1 MKTLASIDVIQAELQ
16 RRIDESTWADSY
28 CAICLA
34 PMPIRIEHDGVAN
47 WTAHAASA
55 ARPGSE
61 GFLLDIVSSVRRD
74 YDLPPQPRLSARCTE
89 RVRAVR
95 HAASGD

>member
-1 MKTLASIDVIQAELQ
+1 MKTLASIDGIQAELQ

-34 PMPIRIEHDGVAN
+34 PVPIRIEDDGVAN
-47 WTAHAASA
+47 WTAHAAST
-55 ARPGSE
+55 ARRGCE

-74 YDLPPQPRLSARCTE
+74 YDLPTQPQVEGVGCLAPARGSPSMYD
-89 RVRAVR
+89 A
-95 HAASGD
+95 